1 MTTALGDRYGPV
13 WSFEPA
19 GELLGH
25 RHSRR
30 FIGEQAPAQGV
41 ALQCSSPH
49 VDQEAIH
56 SSCSLS
62 HVLLVSLVLLAVFFR
77 QVIQ

>member
-1 MTTALGDRYGPV
+1 MTTALGDRYGSV

-25 RHSRR
+25 CHSRR

-62 HVLLVSLVLLAVFFR
+62 HVLLVSLVLLAVFSR